1 MDEPVCPQC
10 GFHDRHSISF
20 REAGD
25 PLVTIIGFWPI
36 EEINHVGHDDR
47 WVARCHY
54 RTVCCHAHWDLQII
68 EEPGQAVIPK
78 GIPVVGLDE
87 PYVIDPQSGDHPASA
102 QPSTRIQ
109 EMENFVH
116 PASATYILGNTHY
129 QRPSDYFDCDLLVG
143 ITMDDLEAASYSPFY
158 GNQMA
163 AMIWYDR
170 KLKGSNYQIS

>member
-25 PLVTIIGFWPI
+25 ACVTIIGFWPI
-36 EEINHVGHDDR
+36 EEIGHVGMDDR

-54 RTVCCHAHWDLQII
+54 RTVCCHAHWDLQIV
-68 EEPGQAVIPK
+68 EEPGHAVIPK
-78 GIPVVGLDE
+78 GIPVVGVDE
-87 PYVIDPQSGDHPASA
+87 PYVIDPQGPVHVNPHPPEAIHELEDFDHPK
-102 QPSTRIQ
+102 
-109 EMENFVH
+109 
-116 PASATYILGNTHY
+116 SATYILGNTHF

-143 ITMDDLEAASYSPFY
+143 ITMDDLEAASHSPFY

-170 KLKGSNYQIS
+170 RLKGL